1 MYGPCVLLVVIS
13 WVSFWLNREATSDRI
28 TLGED
33 KRRKKMQKKMGKRW
47 RGKSCLFFSR
57 RRGNENEEGSAPRP
71 EPSTGKGKGLEGGGR
86 VYSQSMWR
94 RSEKLDASED
104 GGGGGV
110 PLTSNYVGPA
120 RGIFFRLFR
129 YPVQRIKLGTTTCVL
144 LHFDWKVFA
153 SQGGTTP
160 CGLIAF

>member
-71 EPSTGKGKGLEGGGR
+71 EPSTGKGKGLEGYILR
-86 VYSQSMWR
+86 VCGDEARNWMRLKTAAVASHSQ
-94 RSEKLDASED
+94 A
-104 GGGGGV
+104 
-110 PLTSNYVGPA
+110 
-120 RGIFFRLFR
+120 
-129 YPVQRIKLGTTTCVL
+129 TT
-144 LHFDWKVFA
+144 
-153 SQGGTTP
+153 
-160 CGLIAF
+160 